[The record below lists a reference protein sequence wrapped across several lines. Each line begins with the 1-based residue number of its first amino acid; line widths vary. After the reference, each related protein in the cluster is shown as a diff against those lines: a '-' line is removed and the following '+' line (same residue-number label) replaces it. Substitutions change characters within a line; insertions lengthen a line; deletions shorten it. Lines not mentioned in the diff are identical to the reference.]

1 MDHVQPALPYVRPH
15 GRLRRYV
22 LVAKPWIVVANLISA
37 FGGFGLAARGHME
50 SGLLLA
56 VLAGVALV
64 VASACVVNNVIDRE
78 IDRRM
83 ARTWNRALAVGTMSG
98 RAAMVYAGV
107 LGAAGLAVL
116 WAGTNALATG
126 LTVLG
131 FAVYVG
137 AYSLALKRVSPL
149 STLVGSLAGA
159 TPPLAAY
166 CAVSQRFDL
175 GALLVLALFCSW
187 QMPHSYAIAISRYD
201 DYRAAGIPVLPVA
214 CDIATTK
221 RHIAGHILVFMVEA
235 QLLTVCGYA
244 GMRFFALAT
253 ALSLVWFGLARFG
266 VGDDK
271 RQARAVYVF
280 SILVIVAV
288 SLMLA
293 VDAAPIPA

>member
-1 MDHVQPALPYVRPH
+1 MDHVQPALPYVGPY
-15 GRLRRYV
+15 GLLRRYW
-22 LVAKPWIVVANLISA
+22 LVAKPGIVVANLMAA
-37 FGGFGLAARGHME
+37 FGGFGLAARGQVA
-50 SGLLLA
+50 SGLLPT
-56 VLAGVALV
+56 VLAGIALV

-78 IDRRM
+78 IDRKM
-83 ARTWNRALAVGTMSG
+83 ARTRNRTLAVGAMSG
-98 RAAMVYAGV
+98 RAAMVYAGG
-107 LGAAGLAVL
+107 LGASGLAVL

-126 LTVLG
+126 LTFLG
-131 FAVYVG
+131 FVVYV
-137 AYSLALKRVSPL
+137 AVYSLALKRTTPL

-159 TPPLAAY
+159 MPPLAAY

-201 DYRAAGIPVLPVA
+201 DYRAADIPVLPVA

-253 ALSLVWFGLARFG
+253 VLSLVWFGLACFG
-266 VGDDK
+266 AGDDR
-271 RQARAVYVF
+271 RQARTVYAF